1 MEEAINNENDDDE
14 DLVVEKRYN
23 RLKDKDSDKVADHDF

>member
-14 DLVVEKRYN
+14 DLVVCKRYN
-23 RLKDKDSDKVADHDF
+23 RLEDKDSDKVADHDF